1 MCGICGVISFEPNRL
16 VDRFLLKRMNDSI
29 RHRGPDDEGYY
40 QDAQA
45 SLAMRRL
52 SIIDLHTGQQP
63 ISNESGD
70 VWVVYNGEIYNF
82 KDVRAEL
89 ECRGHVFKTQTDT
102 EVIVHAYEEYG
113 DDCVKHFNGMFAIA
127 IWDAHKRRLILIR
140 DRMGIKPLYYWAGQD
155 KLVFASELKALILHP
170 DVPRQ
175 TNLAALDIFLTLEY
189 VPAPHTIYESIFK
202 LLPGHTLT
210 VEDGELNIR
219 QYWDVPYQP
228 VNHSE
233 AECVEVLSSLI
244 NEAVKIRL
252 MSDVPLGAFLSG
264 GIDSS
269 TVVGYMSQNMSEP
282 VQTFSIGFE
291 DDTYNEVPYANA
303 VAKHFGTN
311 HHVEVLKPDIAGLVE
326 QLVLHHDEPFAD
338 TSIFPTYLVS
348 KLARQQV
355 KVVLSGDGGD
365 ELFAGYDTY
374 LADKLDRYYGR
385 LPGTLRQQVLPRVAN
400 WLPPQSVKKGLINM
414 VKRMIEGGA
423 LNPALQ
429 HTRWMMFL
437 NSSEKNMLY
446 RSDLREILNDNLTAD
461 YLGGYFEQA
470 NRFDRLA
477 QQQYVDVKT
486 YLADDILTK
495 VDRMSMAVSIEA
507 RVPLLDYHIVEFAM
521 NLPPHMKLNGSRTK
535 AILRKAVRNLV
546 PNLILEKPK
555 QGFSIPMKHWLR
567 TSLKPMMLDLLS
579 KDSIHTHGYFD
590 HQIVSTWIKEH
601 LDGHVNHS
609 HRLWSLM
616 VFETWRR
623 NNEAVC
629 IGTVIKNESTGFD
642 HTNHRI
648 LG

>member
-1 MCGICGVISFEPNRL
+1 MCGICGVVSFQPNIS
-16 VDRFLLKRMNDSI
+16 VDRSVLKGMNDSI

-63 ISNESGD
+63 ISNETGD

-82 KDVRAEL
+82 KEVRAEL
-89 ECRGHVFKTQTDT
+89 ERRGHSFKTQTDT
-102 EVIVHAYEEYG
+102 EIIVHAYEEYG
-113 DDCVKHFNGMFAIA
+113 DECVKQFNGMFAIA
-127 IWDAHKRRLILIR
+127 LWDARKRRLFLAR
-140 DRMGIKPLYYWAGQD
+140 DRVGIKPLYYWADQA

-175 TNLAALDIFLTLEY
+175 TNLAALDLFLTLEY
-189 VPAPHTIYESIFK
+189 VPAPHTIYQGIFK

-210 VEDGELNIR
+210 VEHGELKIR
-219 QYWDVPYQP
+219 QYWDVPYRP
-228 VNHSE
+228 VSQSE
-233 AECVEVLSSLI
+233 AECAEALSALI
-244 NEAVKIRL
+244 NEATRIRL

-269 TVVGYMSQNMSEP
+269 TIVGYMSQNMSEP

-291 DDTYNEVPYANA
+291 DDTYDELPYANA

-311 HHVEVLKPDIAGLVE
+311 HHVEVLQPDIASLVE
-326 QLVLHHDEPFAD
+326 QLVPHHDEPFAD

-348 KLARQQV
+348 KLASQKV

-374 LADKLDRYYGR
+374 IAERLNRYYGR
-385 LPGTLRQQVLPRVAN
+385 LPGALRQRVLPKFAE
-400 WLPPQSVKKGLINM
+400 WLPPQPAKKGLINK
-414 VKRMIEGGA
+414 VKRMVEGGA
-423 LNPALQ
+423 LDPSLQ

-437 NSSEKNMLY
+437 TATEKAELY
-446 RSDLREILNDNLTAD
+446 QSDLRTTLIDDVTAD
-461 YLGGYFEQA
+461 YFSGYFEKASQ
-470 NRFDRLA
+470 FDRLA
-477 QQQYVDVKT
+477 QQQYVDLKT

-495 VDRMSMAVSIEA
+495 VDRMSMAVSVEA
-507 RVPLLDYHIVEFAM
+507 RVPLLDYRIVEFAM
-521 NLPPHMKLNGSRTK
+521 NLPPHMKLDGSRTK
-535 AILRKAVRNLV
+535 SILRNAVRHLV
-546 PNLILEKPK
+546 PDLVLEKPK

-579 KDSIHTHGYFD
+579 KDTLNKHGYFD
-590 HQIVSTWIKEH
+590 HQVVSKWIQEH
-601 LDGHVNHS
+601 LSERANHS

-616 VFETWRR
+616 VFEIWHR
-623 NNEAVC
+623 NE
-629 IGTVIKNESTGFD
+629 TVFA
-642 HTNHRI
+642 
-648 LG
+648 